1 MQTISRKLS
10 QIDNF
15 RVFLKTLEPTGTIYP
30 NAFNN
35 ALAKGLGKP
44 VALPPNYDLGN
55 CTGKIKPNT
64 LVRLP
69 ISAGH
74 GNGNALINQAS
85 VVYERVPLLNLKNSL
100 PDYTVDIALG
110 SNANFDSMVKAI
122 KESLGLTSGDVRVS
136 MDPNLVVDYTQPF
149 TTRVFI
155 SIPADDYV
163 YLTGQLDFTVVNHA
177 VTIPGTGGNGESAYE
192 LWLKEGNSGS
202 VVDFLESLK
211 GDTGPQGLSAY
222 EVWLSYGNVGDTNT
236 FFESLRGPIGERGYR
251 GPPGVRGQDG
261 PAGLPG
267 AKGADGKPGKS
278 AYEIWIALGNN
289 GTNEQFIA
297 SLQGQDGKDGKSAYA
312 VWLSLGNTGTE
323 EDFINSLKG
332 KDGYSTYQVW
342 LQAGNNG
349 TQQDFLDS
357 LKGEAGLS
365 AYEQSVANGFQGTFE
380 EWLLA
385 NPMSLELVP
394 IYDANNIF
402 LGNVIGGAPGGGAL
416 IPGQSGLWVQQSV
429 IDELKLKHNITENT
443 DSIYGLISLLLTVV
457 NKL

>member
-1 MQTISRKLS
+1 M
-10 QIDNF
+10 
-15 RVFLKTLEPTGTIYP
+15 
-30 NAFNN
+30 
-35 ALAKGLGKP
+35 
-44 VALPPNYDLGN
+44 
-55 CTGKIKPNT
+55 
-64 LVRLP
+64 
-69 ISAGH
+69 
-74 GNGNALINQAS
+74 
-85 VVYERVPLLNLKNSL
+85 VYERVPLLNLKNSL

-136 MDPNLVVDYTQPF
+136 MDPALVVDYTQPF

-155 SIPADDYV
+155 SIPSDDYV
-163 YLTGQLDFTVVNHA
+163 YLSGQLDFNVVNHA
-177 VTIPGTGGNGESAYE
+177 VTTPGTGGGGESAYE

-211 GDTGPQGLSAY
+211 GETGAQGLSAY

-297 SLQGQDGKDGKSAYA
+297 SLQGKDGKDGKSAYA

-323 EDFINSLKG
+323 QDFIASLKG

-402 LGNVIGGAPGGGAL
+402 LGNVIGGAPGGGAGKTTRW
-416 IPGQSGLWVQQSV
+416 PV
-429 IDELKLKHNITENT
+429 
-443 DSIYGLISLLLTVV
+443 
-457 NKL
+457 